1 MRQYSTAG
9 VRILEDITC
18 DVIPRDAALD
28 AFDIVAGRILAQS
41 RTASFGSWSRS
52 RTCRRRASVPIT
64 SNISMIGGVLQEHSA
79 HESLSLRSGRERRE
93 QARGHEPTT
102 FQHQLSGTEA

>member
-52 RTCRRRASVPIT
+52 RGLAD
-64 SNISMIGGVLQEHSA
+64 E
-79 HESLSLRSGRERRE
+79 ERRC
-93 QARGHEPTT
+93 
-102 FQHQLSGTEA
+102 LSHRTSA